1 MHVLVLDDDIAV
13 GRTAVRMAALAGFEA
28 DAVTDADAFGT
39 RLRGDP
45 PDIVLLDLQ
54 LGATDGIEQ
63 LRVLASCKFAGAVVL
78 MSGFDGRVLSS
89 ARAVAE
95 SLGLRVAGVVEKP
108 LRLDTLEQLL
118 SRLQGGDD
126 AITLPRLQQAI
137 ARNELVLEFQPI
149 VTRATRLEKLEALVR
164 WNHPRRGRM
173 APGDFLPMAE
183 ADIASID
190 ALTVWVIGAAIDAY
204 ATLAEQGI
212 AVPISVNISPHNLH
226 DLTLPDMIER
236 RMRERGMPAGAL
248 HIEVTETAALS
259 NTTNTLDVL
268 SRLRLKGVPLS
279 IDDFGTG
286 YASLKLLQQMPYSE
300 IKIDRYFVAEMARS
314 RDAAAIVRSIIDL
327 AANIGMNCVAEGV
340 ESDAVATLLE
350 QMGVSQLQGDLI
362 APPMPVEALA
372 GWLAA
377 WQNGVWPPSPPP
389 ADRLAEPAFHSAI
402 KIMRPAAVIVS
413 QGAEA
418 RGIKL
423 PPRQMQVMRLLA
435 EGCSIKEIARRLKL
449 GVGTVK
455 VHLSLAY
462 TALGTRNRIEAIRRL
477 GPVLDDVEDE
487 PAPDSPRR
495 MLELAPIEAVSA

>member
-1 MHVLVLDDDIAV
+1 MYVLVLDDDIAV
-13 GRTAVRMAALAGFEA
+13 GRTAVRMAALSGFEA
-28 DAVTDADAFGT
+28 DAVTDADAFVT

-63 LRVLASCKFAGAVVL
+63 LRVLASCRFAGAVVL

-118 SRLQGGDD
+118 SRLQSGDD

-137 ARNELVLEFQPI
+137 ARNELMLEFQPI
-149 VTRATRLEKLEALVR
+149 VTRAPRLEKLEALVR

-226 DLTLPDMIER
+226 DLTLPDTIDR

-314 RDAAAIVRSIIDL
+314 RDAAAIVRSIVDL

-350 QMGVSQLQGDLI
+350 QMGVHQLQGDLI

-372 GWLAA
+372 GWLAG
-377 WQNGVWPPSPPP
+377 WQNGVWPPP
-389 ADRLAEPAFHSAI
+389 DRSAERALQPAI
-402 KIMRPAAVIVS
+402 KIMRADVAIVP

-477 GPVLDDVEDE
+477 GPVLDDAEDE
-487 PAPDSPRR
+487 PASESPRR
-495 MLELAPIEAVSA
+495 MVELAPIQAVSV